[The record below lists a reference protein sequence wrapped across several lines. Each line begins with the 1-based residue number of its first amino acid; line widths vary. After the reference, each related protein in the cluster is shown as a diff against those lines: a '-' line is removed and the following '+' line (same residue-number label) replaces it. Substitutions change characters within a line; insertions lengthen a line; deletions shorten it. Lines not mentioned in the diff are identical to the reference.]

1 MNKGSALKIIIGTIS
16 LCAIAACTKRTP
28 SQIIYRYDDNR
39 YLELKGFDCE
49 GALWYHD
56 TRRNIH
62 KELVNGVYSTY
73 QIFSGVYIHPS
84 DKYILIP
91 RWEPGAYKIS
101 KDYGQTWQVAS
112 YLSPFQGQE
121 INSDGNMVDR
131 PEGKE
136 IKRVVVVNNQA
147 FITTSKN
154 HLYMSS
160 YPFDDPRLKPGG
172 PGIDYQYFDDTDYL
186 SIYTDGK
193 KKSKGKY
200 YYGHT
205 RPESP
210 GAAWGTV
217 VFMKASLAHL
227 TEGYKANYQNL
238 PDKEPEVV
246 GYKGWT
252 RMYCDMDA
260 GK

>member
-1 MNKGSALKIIIGTIS
+1 MKNKLMLSLLALILTTMTLTVEAKV
-16 LCAIAACTKRTP
+16 P

-39 YLELKGFDCE
+39 YLELKGFNCD

-56 TRRNIH
+56 NKRSIH
-62 KELVNGVYSTY
+62 KEIYDG
-73 QIFSGVYIHPS
+73 IFASFRIFTGEYIHPS
-84 DKYILIP
+84 DKYIFIP
-91 RWEPGAYKIS
+91 EWEPGAYTIS
-101 KDYGQTWQVAS
+101 KDYGQTWEVAS
-112 YLSPFQGQE
+112 YMSPFQGQE
-121 INSDGNMVDR
+121 RNSEGNMVDR

-147 FITTSKN
+147 FITTSQN

-172 PGIDYQYFDDTDYL
+172 PGIDYKYFDDTYYL
-186 SIYTDGK
+186 YKPGK
-193 KKSKGKY
+193 HKSNGEY
-200 YYGHT
+200 VDGHT
-205 RPESP
+205 SPEFP
-210 GAAWGTV
+210 GRAWGTV
-217 VFMKASLAHL
+217 VFMKAALAHL

-252 RMYCDMDA
+252 RMRCDLDA

>member
-1 MNKGSALKIIIGTIS
+1 MKMSSMLKIIIGAIS
-16 LCAIAACTKRTP
+16 LCAVSACTKSP
-28 SQIIYRYDDNR
+28 SQIIYRFDDNR
-39 YLELKGFDCE
+39 YLELIGYDCE
-49 GALWYHD
+49 GYVVYHD
-56 TRRNIH
+56 IKRNIH
-62 KELVNGVYSTY
+62 KSIYSNPIYMVFT
-73 QIFSGVYIHPS
+73 GEYIHPS
-84 DKYILIP
+84 EQYILVP
-91 RWEPGAYKIS
+91 EWEPGAYKIS

-112 YLSPFQGQE
+112 YMSPFQGQE
-121 INSDGNMVDR
+121 RNSEGNMVDR

-147 FITTSKN
+147 FITTSQN

-172 PGIDYQYFDDTDYL
+172 PGIDYKFFDDTYYL
-186 SIYTDGK
+186 YRPGK
-193 KKSKGKY
+193 HKSNGEY
-200 YYGHT
+200 VNAHI

-210 GAAWGTV
+210 RYAWGTV
-217 VFMKASLAHL
+217 IFMKKGLNNLVES
-227 TEGYKANYQNL
+227 EKSNYQNL

-252 RMYCDMDA
+252 RMRCDLDV

>member
-1 MNKGSALKIIIGTIS
+1 MKLGNTVRVIVGAIS
-16 LCAIAACTKRTP
+16 LCAIAACTKKTP
-28 SQIIYRYDDNR
+28 SQVIYRYDDNR
-39 YLELKGFDCE
+39 YLELKGYDCE

-56 TRRNIH
+56 GKRNIH
-62 KELVNGVYSTY
+62 KELVDGVYSTY
-73 QIFSGVYIHPS
+73 QIFTGVYIHPS

-91 RWEPGAYKIS
+91 RWEPDAYKIS
-101 KDYGQTWQVAS
+101 KDYGQTWQVANYMAS
-112 YLSPFQGQE
+112 FSAQVR
-121 INSDGNMVDR
+121 NSDGVMRDY

-136 IKRVVVVNNQA
+136 IKRVVVSNNQA
-147 FITTSKN
+147 FISTAQGY
-154 HLYMSS
+154 LYMSS

-172 PGIDYQYFDDTDYL
+172 PGIDYKYFDDTYYL
-186 SIYTDGK
+186 YRPGK
-193 KKSKGKY
+193 HKSSGEY
-200 YYGHT
+200 VDGHT
-205 RPESP
+205 SPDFP

-217 VFMKASLAHL
+217 VFMKAALLHL

-252 RMYCDMDA
+252 RMHCDMDA

>member
-1 MNKGSALKIIIGTIS
+1 MKLGNTVGIIIGAVS
-16 LCAIAACTKRTP
+16 LCAITACTKKIP
-28 SQIIYRYDDNR
+28 SQVIYRYDDSR

-56 TRRNIH
+56 IRRNIH
-62 KELVNGVYSTY
+62 KELVNGIYSTY

-91 RWEPGAYKIS
+91 RWEPDAYKIS
-101 KDYGQTWQVAS
+101 KDYGQTWQVATYMAS
-112 YLSPFQGQE
+112 FPALE
-121 INSDGNMVDR
+121 RNSDGIMRDY

-147 FITTSKN
+147 FITTAKG
-154 HLYMSS
+154 HLYLSS
-160 YPFDDPRLKPGG
+160 YPFDDPRLAPGG
-172 PGIDYQYFDDTDYL
+172 PGIDYQYFDDTYYL
-186 SIYTDGK
+186 YKPGK
-193 KKSKGKY
+193 HKSSGEY
-200 YYGHT
+200 VDGHT
-205 RPESP
+205 SPEFP

-252 RMYCDMDA
+252 RMHCDMDA

>member
-1 MNKGSALKIIIGTIS
+1 MKMRSMLKIIIGAIS
-16 LCAIAACTKRTP
+16 LCAVSACTKSP
-28 SQIIYRYDDNR
+28 SQIIYRFDDNR
-39 YLELKGFDCE
+39 YLELIGYDCE
-49 GALWYHD
+49 GYVVYHD
-56 TRRNIH
+56 IKRNIH
-62 KELVNGVYSTY
+62 KSIYSNPIYMVFT
-73 QIFSGVYIHPS
+73 GEYIHPS
-84 DKYILIP
+84 EQYVLVP
-91 RWEPGAYKIS
+91 EWEPGAYKIS

-112 YLSPFQGQE
+112 YMSPFQGQE
-121 INSDGNMVDR
+121 RNSEGNMVDR

-147 FITTSKN
+147 FITTSQN

-172 PGIDYQYFDDTDYL
+172 PGIDYKYFDDTYYL
-186 SIYTDGK
+186 YKPGK
-193 KKSKGKY
+193 HKSNGEY
-200 YYGHT
+200 VDGHT
-205 RPESP
+205 SPEFP
-210 GAAWGTV
+210 GRAWGTV
-217 VFMKASLAHL
+217 VFMKAALAHL

-252 RMYCDMDA
+252 RMRCDLDA

>member
-1 MNKGSALKIIIGTIS
+1 MASFPALE
-16 LCAIAACTKRTP
+16 R
-28 SQIIYRYDDNR
+28 
-39 YLELKGFDCE
+39 
-49 GALWYHD
+49 
-56 TRRNIH
+56 
-62 KELVNGVYSTY
+62 
-73 QIFSGVYIHPS
+73 
-84 DKYILIP
+84 
-91 RWEPGAYKIS
+91 
-101 KDYGQTWQVAS
+101 
-112 YLSPFQGQE
+112 
-121 INSDGNMVDR
+121 NSDGVMRDS

-147 FITTSKN
+147 FISTAQG

-160 YPFDDPRLKPGG
+160 YPFDDPRLAPGG
-172 PGIDYQYFDDTDYL
+172 PGIDYQYFDDTYYL
-186 SIYTDGK
+186 YRPGK
-193 KKSKGKY
+193 HKSGGEY
-200 YYGHT
+200 VNGHT
-205 RPESP
+205 SPEFP

-252 RMYCDMDA
+252 RMHCDMDT

>member
-1 MNKGSALKIIIGTIS
+1 MKLRSMLKIIIGVIS
-16 LCAIAACTKRTP
+16 LCAVSACTKSP
-28 SQIIYRYDDNR
+28 SQIIYRFDDNR
-39 YLELKGFDCE
+39 YLELIGYDCE
-49 GALWYHD
+49 GYVVYHD
-56 TRRNIH
+56 IKRNIH
-62 KELVNGVYSTY
+62 KSIYSNPIYMVFT
-73 QIFSGVYIHPS
+73 GEYIHPS
-84 DKYILIP
+84 EQYILVP
-91 RWEPGAYKIS
+91 EWEPGAYKIS

-112 YLSPFQGQE
+112 YMSPFQGQE
-121 INSDGNMVDR
+121 RNSEGNMVDR

-147 FITTSKN
+147 FITTSLN

-172 PGIDYQYFDDTDYL
+172 PGIDYKFFDDTYYL
-186 SIYTDGK
+186 YRPGK
-193 KKSKGKY
+193 HKSNGEY
-200 YYGHT
+200 VNAHI

-210 GAAWGTV
+210 GYAWGTV
-217 VFMKASLAHL
+217 IFMKKGLNNLVES
-227 TEGYKANYQNL
+227 EKSNYQNL

-252 RMYCDMDA
+252 RMRCDLDV

>member
-1 MNKGSALKIIIGTIS
+1 MKMRSMLKIIIGAIS
-16 LCAIAACTKRTP
+16 LCAVSACTKSP
-28 SQIIYRYDDNR
+28 SQIIYRFDDNR
-39 YLELKGFDCE
+39 YLELIGYDCE
-49 GALWYHD
+49 GYVVYHD
-56 TRRNIH
+56 IKRNIH
-62 KELVNGVYSTY
+62 KSIYSNPIYMVFT
-73 QIFSGVYIHPS
+73 GEYIHPS
-84 DKYILIP
+84 EQYILVP
-91 RWEPGAYKIS
+91 EWEPGAYKIS

-112 YLSPFQGQE
+112 YMSPFHGQE
-121 INSDGNMVDR
+121 RNSEGNMVDR

-147 FITTSKN
+147 FITTSQN

-172 PGIDYQYFDDTDYL
+172 PGIDYKFFDDTYYL
-186 SIYTDGK
+186 YRPGK
-193 KKSKGKY
+193 HKSNGEY
-200 YYGHT
+200 VDAHI

-210 GAAWGTV
+210 GYAWGTV
-217 VFMKASLAHL
+217 IFMKKGLNNLVES
-227 TEGYKANYQNL
+227 EKSNYQNL

-252 RMYCDMDA
+252 RMRCDLDA

>member
-1 MNKGSALKIIIGTIS
+1 MKLGNVVIIMLGAIS
-16 LCAIAACTKRTP
+16 LCAISACTKIP
-28 SQIIYRYDDNR
+28 SQVIYRFDDNR
-39 YLELKGFDCE
+39 YLELIGYDCE
-49 GALWYHD
+49 GYVVYHD
-56 TRRNIH
+56 TKRNIT
-62 KELVNGVYSTY
+62 KSIYGNPIYRVFT
-73 QIFSGVYIHPS
+73 GVYIHPS
-84 DKYILIP
+84 EQYILVP
-91 RWEPGAYKIS
+91 EWEPGAYKIS
-101 KDYGQTWQVAS
+101 KDYGQTWQVAT
-112 YLSPFQGQE
+112 YMAPFPALE
-121 INSDGNMVDR
+121 RNSDGVMCDR

-147 FITTSKN
+147 FITTSQH

-193 KKSKGKY
+193 QKSKGKY
-200 YYGHT
+200 VDAHM

-210 GAAWGTV
+210 GRAWGTV
-217 VFMKASLAHL
+217 VFMKAALPHL

-252 RMYCDMDA
+252 RMYCNMNA

>member
-1 MNKGSALKIIIGTIS
+1 MKMSSMLKIIIGAIS
-16 LCAIAACTKRTP
+16 LCAVSACTKSP
-28 SQIIYRYDDNR
+28 SQIIYRFDDNR
-39 YLELKGFDCE
+39 YLELIGYDCE
-49 GALWYHD
+49 GYVVYHD
-56 TRRNIH
+56 IKRNIH
-62 KELVNGVYSTY
+62 KSIYSNPIYMVFT
-73 QIFSGVYIHPS
+73 GEYIHPS
-84 DKYILIP
+84 EQYILVP
-91 RWEPGAYKIS
+91 EWEPGAYKIS

-112 YLSPFQGQE
+112 YMSPFQGQE
-121 INSDGNMVDR
+121 RNSEGNMVDR

-147 FITTSKN
+147 FITTSLN

-172 PGIDYQYFDDTDYL
+172 PGIDYKFFDDTYYL
-186 SIYTDGK
+186 YRPGK
-193 KKSKGKY
+193 HKSNGEY
-200 YYGHT
+200 VNAHI

-210 GAAWGTV
+210 GYAWGTV
-217 VFMKASLAHL
+217 IFMKKGLNNLVES
-227 TEGYKANYQNL
+227 EKSNYQNL

-252 RMYCDMDA
+252 RMRCDLDV

>member
-1 MNKGSALKIIIGTIS
+1 MKMGNVVRVIVAAIS
-16 LCAIAACTKRTP
+16 LCVISGCTKKTP
-28 SQIIYRYDDNR
+28 SQVIYRYDENR
-39 YLELKGFDCE
+39 YLELKGYDCE

-56 TRRNIH
+56 VKRNIH
-62 KELVNGVYSTY
+62 KELIDGVFASFR
-73 QIFSGVYIHPS
+73 IFTETYIHSS

-91 RWEPGAYKIS
+91 NWEPTAYLIS
-101 KDYGQTWQVAS
+101 KNYGQTWQVVTYMAS
-112 YLSPFQGQE
+112 FPALE
-121 INSDGNMVDR
+121 KNSDGIMRDY

-147 FITTSKN
+147 FITTSQH

-172 PGIDYQYFDDTDYL
+172 PGIDYKYFDDTYYL
-186 SIYTDGK
+186 YRPGK
-193 KKSKGKY
+193 HKSSGEY
-200 YYGHT
+200 VDGHT
-205 RPESP
+205 SPDFP

-217 VFMKASLAHL
+217 VFMKAALLHL

-252 RMYCDMDA
+252 RMYCNMNA

>member
-1 MNKGSALKIIIGTIS
+1 MKMGNVVRVIVAAIS
-16 LCAIAACTKRTP
+16 LCFISGCTKKTP
-28 SQIIYRYDDNR
+28 SQVIYRYDDNR

-101 KDYGQTWQVAS
+101 KDYGQTWQVATYMAS
-112 YLSPFQGQE
+112 FPALE
-121 INSDGNMVDR
+121 KNSDGIMRDS

-147 FITTSKN
+147 FITTAQG
-154 HLYMSS
+154 HLYLSS
-160 YPFDDPRLKPGG
+160 YPFDDPRLAPGG
-172 PGIDYQYFDDTDYL
+172 PGIDYQYFDDTYYL
-186 SIYTDGK
+186 YKPGK
-193 KKSKGKY
+193 HKSKGEY
-200 YYGHT
+200 VDGHT
-205 RPESP
+205 SP
-210 GAAWGTV
+210 DFPGRSWGTV

-252 RMYCDMDA
+252 RMRCDMNV

>member
-1 MNKGSALKIIIGTIS
+1 MTLRSMLKIIIGAIS
-16 LCAIAACTKRTP
+16 LCAVSACTKSP
-28 SQIIYRYDDNR
+28 SQIIYRFDDNR
-39 YLELKGFDCE
+39 YLELIGYDCE
-49 GALWYHD
+49 GYVVYHD
-56 TRRNIH
+56 IKRNIH
-62 KELVNGVYSTY
+62 KSIYSNPIYMVFT
-73 QIFSGVYIHPS
+73 GEYIHPS
-84 DKYILIP
+84 EQYVLVP
-91 RWEPGAYKIS
+91 EWEPGAYKIS

-112 YLSPFQGQE
+112 YMSPFQGQE
-121 INSDGNMVDR
+121 RNSEGNMVDR

-147 FITTSKN
+147 FITTSQN

-172 PGIDYQYFDDTDYL
+172 PGIDYKYFDDTYYL
-186 SIYTDGK
+186 YKPGK
-193 KKSKGKY
+193 HKSNGEY
-200 YYGHT
+200 VDGHT
-205 RPESP
+205 SPEFP
-210 GAAWGTV
+210 GRAWGTV
-217 VFMKASLAHL
+217 VFMKAALAHL

-252 RMYCDMDA
+252 RMRCDLDA

>member
-1 MNKGSALKIIIGTIS
+1 MKKVSTIIVVGTIS
-16 LCAIAACTKRTP
+16 LCAICACTKIP
-28 SQIIYRYDDNR
+28 SQVIYRFDDNR
-39 YLELKGFDCE
+39 YLELIGYDCE
-49 GALWYHD
+49 GYVVYHD
-56 TRRNIH
+56 TKRNIT
-62 KELVNGVYSTY
+62 KSIYGNPIYRVFT
-73 QIFSGVYIHPS
+73 GVYIHPS
-84 DKYILIP
+84 EQYILVP
-91 RWEPGAYKIS
+91 EWEPGAYKIS
-101 KDYGQTWQVAS
+101 KDYGQTWQVAT
-112 YLSPFQGQE
+112 YMAPFPALE
-121 INSDGNMVDR
+121 RNSDGVMRDR

-147 FITTSKN
+147 FITTSQH

-193 KKSKGKY
+193 QKSKGKY
-200 YYGHT
+200 VDAHM

-210 GAAWGTV
+210 GRAWGTV
-217 VFMKASLAHL
+217 VFMKAALPHL

-238 PDKEPEVV
+238 PDKEPIVKD
-246 GYKGWT
+246 YKGWD
-252 RMYCDMDA
+252 RMRCNMEA

>member
-16 LCAIAACTKRTP
+16 LCAIAGCTKKTP

-39 YLELKGFDCE
+39 YLELKGYNCE

-56 TRRNIH
+56 GKKNIH
-62 KELVNGVYSTY
+62 KELIDGRFASFR
-73 QIFSGVYIHPS
+73 IFSGTYIHPS

-91 RWEPGAYKIS
+91 NWEPTAYLIS
-101 KDYGQTWQVAS
+101 KDYGQTWQVATYMAS
-112 YLSPFQGQE
+112 FPSLE
-121 INSDGNMVDR
+121 RNSDGIMRDR

-147 FITTSKN
+147 FISTAQD
-154 HLYMSS
+154 HLYLSS
-160 YPFDDPRLKPGG
+160 YPFDDPRLAPGG
-172 PGIDYQYFDDTDYL
+172 PGIDYQYFDDTYYL
-186 SIYTDGK
+186 YRPGK
-193 KKSKGKY
+193 HKSGGKY
-200 YYGHT
+200 VDGHT
-205 RPESP
+205 SPEFP
-210 GAAWGTV
+210 GRAWGTV
-217 VFMKASLAHL
+217 VFMKASLANL

-252 RMYCDMDA
+252 RMHCDMDA
-260 GK
+260 GR

>member
-1 MNKGSALKIIIGTIS
+1 MIMGNVVSVIVVAIS
-16 LCAIAACTKRTP
+16 LCVISGCTKKTP
-28 SQIIYRYDDNR
+28 SQVIYRYDDNR
-39 YLELKGFDCE
+39 YLELKGYYCE

-56 TRRNIH
+56 GKKNIH
-62 KELVNGVYSTY
+62 KEIYDGVFASFR
-73 QIFSGVYIHPS
+73 IFSGIYIHPS
-84 DKYILIP
+84 DKYIFIP
-91 RWEPGAYKIS
+91 EWEPGAYTIS
-101 KDYGQTWQVAS
+101 KDYGQTWQVAT
-112 YLSPFQGQE
+112 YMSPSQGQE
-121 INSDGNMVDR
+121 KNSDGNMVDR

-172 PGIDYQYFDDTDYL
+172 PGIDYQYFDDTYYL
-186 SIYTDGK
+186 YRPGK
-193 KKSKGKY
+193 HKSSGEY
-200 YYGHT
+200 VDGHT
-205 RPESP
+205 SPEFP

-252 RMYCDMDA
+252 RMHCDMNA

>member
-1 MNKGSALKIIIGTIS
+1 MRSMLKIIIGAIS
-16 LCAIAACTKRTP
+16 LCAVSACTKSP
-28 SQIIYRYDDNR
+28 SQIIYRFDDNR
-39 YLELKGFDCE
+39 YLELIGYDCE
-49 GALWYHD
+49 GYVVYHD
-56 TRRNIH
+56 IKRNIH
-62 KELVNGVYSTY
+62 KSIYSNPIYMVFT
-73 QIFSGVYIHPS
+73 GEYIHPS
-84 DKYILIP
+84 EQYILVP
-91 RWEPGAYKIS
+91 EWEPGAYKIS

-112 YLSPFQGQE
+112 YMSPFQGQE
-121 INSDGNMVDR
+121 RNSEGNMVDR

-147 FITTSKN
+147 FITTSQN

-172 PGIDYQYFDDTDYL
+172 PGIDYKFFDDTYYL
-186 SIYTDGK
+186 YRPGK
-193 KKSKGKY
+193 HKSNGEY
-200 YYGHT
+200 VNAHI

-210 GAAWGTV
+210 GYAWGTV
-217 VFMKASLAHL
+217 IFMKKGLNNLVES
-227 TEGYKANYQNL
+227 EKSNYQNL

-252 RMYCDMDA
+252 RMRCDLDV

>member
-1 MNKGSALKIIIGTIS
+1 MKMSSMLKIIIGAIS
-16 LCAIAACTKRTP
+16 LCAVSACTKSP
-28 SQIIYRYDDNR
+28 SQIIYRFDDNR
-39 YLELKGFDCE
+39 YLELIGYDCE
-49 GALWYHD
+49 GYVVYHD
-56 TRRNIH
+56 IKRNIH
-62 KELVNGVYSTY
+62 KSIYSNPIYMVFT
-73 QIFSGVYIHPS
+73 GEYIHPS
-84 DKYILIP
+84 EQYVLVP
-91 RWEPGAYKIS
+91 EWEPGAYKIS

-112 YLSPFQGQE
+112 YMSPFQGQE
-121 INSDGNMVDR
+121 RNSEGNMVDR

-147 FITTSKN
+147 FITTSQN

-160 YPFDDPRLKPGG
+160 YPFEDPRLKPGG
-172 PGIDYQYFDDTDYL
+172 PGIDYKYFDDTYYL
-186 SIYTDGK
+186 YKPGK
-193 KKSKGKY
+193 HKSKGKY
-200 YYGHT
+200 VDAHM

-217 VFMKASLAHL
+217 VFMKKGLNNLVESEKL
-227 TEGYKANYQNL
+227 NYQNL

-252 RMYCDMDA
+252 RMRCDLDV